1 MQEPNPGG
9 LPLRI
14 IHITFNF
21 PPEIGGVGQ
30 YVYNL
35 SDYVKKRGIE
45 VVVIT
50 LPTTASLRQL
60 KPKPFPVFAVKVLRL
75 PFSDPIPLNLFGLL
89 RTLVKTQK
97 FNVLHLHGHL
107 SFLSFFGALFSKLLN
122 IPYVVTHHG
131 EGLQSSLVSR
141 INGHLRRSL
150 IAKYVLGH
158 SKMVIS
164 VTQNEVAALT
174 GKYGISKDKITVIPN
189 GVNIDQFNSSPPIFN
204 EIFPSEWRHK
214 KVVLSGGVLARWKGF
229 EYLIRAMNLVVNE
242 YGDARVIITGD
253 GPDRLRLQGVVN
265 SLGIGNFVKFTGR
278 IETDLIPSFYSLS
291 YMYVLP
297 SLYDVCPTTVLEAM
311 ASKKPVVVTSNG
323 GQRELVVDNVN
334 GIVVPPANVESLC
347 KAILT
352 LLSFQ
357 ELALKM
363 GIEGK
368 KIAEEKFQWSTLGD
382 KILKEYRNLVPF
394 NDVK

>member
-1 MQEPNPGG
+1 
-9 LPLRI
+9 
-14 IHITFNF
+14 
-21 PPEIGGVGQ
+21 
-30 YVYNL
+30 
-35 SDYVKKRGIE
+35 
-45 VVVIT
+45 
-50 LPTTASLRQL
+50 
-60 KPKPFPVFAVKVLRL
+60 
-75 PFSDPIPLNLFGLL
+75 
-89 RTLVKTQK
+89 
-97 FNVLHLHGHL
+97 
-107 SFLSFFGALFSKLLN
+107 
-122 IPYVVTHHG
+122 
-131 EGLQSSLVSR
+131 
-141 INGHLRRSL
+141 
-150 IAKYVLGH
+150 
-158 SKMVIS
+158 
-164 VTQNEVAALT
+164 
-174 GKYGISKDKITVIPN
+174 
-189 GVNIDQFNSSPPIFN
+189 
-204 EIFPSEWRHK
+204 
-214 KVVLSGGVLARWKGF
+214 
-229 EYLIRAMNLVVNE
+229 MNLVVNE